1 MYWEELTADD
11 FVEAVK
17 STGVCVIPM
26 GVVEKHGSHLPLGT
40 DMIIGRTI
48 AEMAARLEPFVI
60 FPYYYFGQIN
70 EARHVP
76 GTIAVSPELQMKL
89 LQEEWI
95 QEDRTSGITRRKY

>member
-11 FVEAVK
+11 FAEAVK

-26 GVVEKHGSHLPLGT
+26 GVVEKHGNHLPLGT

-60 FPYYYFGQIN
+60 FPYYYLD
-70 EARHVP
+70 RSMRP
-76 GTIAVSPELQMKL
+76 GMCRVL
-89 LQEEWI
+89 LLY
-95 QEDRTSGITRRKY
+95 RLNCR